1 MNPLSLALRLAYRD
15 IRGAALSFWFLALCL
30 TIGVAAITA
39 VGVFAAAIEDGVKRD
54 GRALLGGDIEFRL
67 IQRAAD
73 GEERAALDTF
83 GTVSHV
89 ASLRAMAEANREQ
102 GPARRLLVDVKA
114 VDGLYPLVG
123 TVTLEPVWSL
133 DKALAESDGVFGAVA
148 APEFAGRL
156 GLRLGDRFSIGAARF
171 ELRAVIRAEPDR
183 GGQGLGFGAEVMVT
197 DNALAATGLVRPGSL
212 VRHSY
217 RVILDDASVVTPE
230 QAADII
236 ARDFPTSGFRAR
248 TLADA
253 TPQARTQI
261 ERVRVFLTLVGFASL
276 LIGGIGVAQSVQS
289 HLALKRSTI
298 AIFKALGGSSTLI
311 TGIYRIEVA
320 IMAMAG
326 IVIGIAIGIGLAFVA
341 GSLAS
346 SVLPV
351 AFTVHALGVPVLAAI
366 AAGGLA
372 TFAFTA
378 TPLARA
384 RTVSPAIL
392 LRAATEEDGEK
403 TPYAAWFQAGAALLL
418 LITFTAATAPD
429 RRIVVYAAVGAIAAG
444 ALLTG
449 LGRGL
454 SYAGRRLHVKL
465 AALGRGGASFRL
477 ALANLSRPNAATI
490 PVMIALG
497 LSMTLFVA
505 LVEIEGNLRRE
516 IEERIPDRAPSY
528 FFIDIQP
535 GEGDIFDAA
544 VRSVPG
550 ADSTERRPMLRGRI
564 VRINGTPIDQVRIA
578 EGARWV
584 ADGDRGLTMA
594 ASPPSGTRIVAGD
607 WWPPDYK
614 GPPLISF
621 DARAAQGFGVGI
633 GDTLTFNVL
642 GREINARIANL
653 RAIDWTAFGVNFAII
668 LSPGTLDGAP
678 MTDIAAVYA
687 SPESEDAI
695 ANAVAEALP
704 NVTAIRVRDVLET
717 AMSLLTRI
725 AGATESVAA
734 AAIGAGLLVLIGAL
748 AAARRARLYEAAVL
762 RAIGAS
768 RRTIIM
774 IAAIEHSLIG
784 LVAAIIASVLG
795 IVAARVALVYAI
807 GMEWTFLPIP
817 ALITILATMAATG
830 AFGAV
835 AAWRVL
841 AVPTARLLATDAV

>member
-1 MNPLSLALRLAYRD
+1 MSPLALAFRFALRD
-15 IRGAALSFWFLALCL
+15 IRGAAPSFWFLALCL
-30 TIGVAAITA
+30 TLGVAAITA
-39 VGVFAAAIEDGVKRD
+39 VGVLAAAVEDGVRHD

-67 IQRAAD
+67 IQRAAT

-83 GTVSHV
+83 GAVSHI
-89 ASLRAMAEANREQ
+89 ASLRAMAEVNRD
-102 GPARRLLVDVKA
+102 GGLARRLLIDVKA
-114 VDGLYPLVG
+114 VDGRYPLVG
-123 TVTLEPVWSL
+123 AVALEPVWTL

-156 GLRLGDRFSIGAARF
+156 GVRLGDRFSIGDARF
-171 ELRAVIRAEPDR
+171 EFRAVIRTEPDR

-197 DNALAATGLVRPGSL
+197 DKALAATGLVRPGSL

-217 RVILDDASVVTPE
+217 RVIVDDASVLTPE
-230 QAADII
+230 QAADTV
-236 ARDFPTSGFRAR
+236 AKDFPTSGFRAR

-276 LIGGIGVAQSVQS
+276 LIGGIGVAQAVQS

-311 TGIYRIEVA
+311 VGIYRLEVA
-320 IMAMAG
+320 IMAIAG
-326 IVIGIAIGIGLAFVA
+326 IAVGIAVGIGLAFVA

-351 AFTVHALGVPVLAAI
+351 AFTAHALSVPVLAAV

-372 TFAFTA
+372 AFAFTA
-378 TPLARA
+378 APLARA

-392 LRAATEEDGEK
+392 LRSATQDNSEGV
-403 TPYAAWFQAGAALLL
+403 PYTAWLQAGLALLA
-418 LITFTAATAPD
+418 LIAFTAFTAPD
-429 RRIVVYAAVGAIAAG
+429 RRVVVYATVGAIAVG
-444 ALLTG
+444 ALFTG
-449 LGRGL
+449 LGHGL
-454 SYAGRRLHVKL
+454 SFVSRILHVKL
-465 AALGRGGASFRL
+465 AAAGKGGARFRL
-477 ALANLSRPNAATI
+477 ALANLSRPTAATV

-497 LSMTLFVA
+497 LSMMLFVA

-516 IEERIPDRAPSY
+516 IEEKIPDRAPSY

-535 GEGDIFDAA
+535 GEGAIFDAA

-564 VRINGTPIDQVRIA
+564 VRVNGTPIAQVRIA

-584 ADGDRGLTMA
+584 SDGDRGLTMA
-594 ASPPSGTRIVAGD
+594 STPPTGTRIVAGD
-607 WWPPDYK
+607 WWPADYK

-653 RAIDWTAFGVNFAII
+653 RAIDWTGFGVNFAII

-695 ANAVAEALP
+695 ANAVADALP

-717 AMSLLTRI
+717 ALDLLTRI
-725 AGATESVAA
+725 AGATKSVAA
-734 AAIGAGLLVLIGAL
+734 AAVGTGLLVLIGAL

-762 RAIGAS
+762 RAVGAS

-774 IAAIEHSLIG
+774 IAAIEHGLIG
-784 LVAAIIASVLG
+784 LVAAVIASVLG
-795 IVAARVALVYAI
+795 VVAARVALVYAI

-817 ALITILATMAATG
+817 ALIAILATMAATG
-830 AFGAV
+830 LFGAM

-841 AVPTARLLATDAV
+841 AIPAARLLASDAV